1 MQNICIYQKKVVPL
15 RRKKKERD
23 MNALQLDADILRNL
37 GIIAENESMLN
48 KVSKYL
54 RRVVKEMAKD
64 PTLMTKE
71 EFFARVEKAEQQY
84 AKGEY
89 TTQLPGESVTD
100 MLRRSGYAI

>member
-1 MQNICIYQKKVVPL
+1 
-15 RRKKKERD
+15 

-71 EFFARVEKAEQQY
+71 EFFAHVKKAEQQY

>member
-1 MQNICIYQKKVVPL
+1 
-15 RRKKKERD
+15 
-23 MNALQLDADILRNL
+23 MNTLQLDADILRNL
-37 GIIAENESMLN
+37 GIIAEDESMLD
-48 KVSKYL
+48 KVAKYL